1 MIPWDQWS
9 EQGKI
14 GPRLRAR
21 TRAHSDQSCA
31 LLCDGAGE
39 LALLTPIMSV
49 RSLPASHWLLVQVD
63 SQTVLAAMAMRVSA
77 RAVAVA
83 IALMPSLAHVDGHGD
98 AWVTS
103 TQGCIV

>member
-1 MIPWDQWS
+1 MERAREDRT
-9 EQGKI
+9 G
-14 GPRLRAR
+14 RLRAR

-77 RAVAVA
+77 RVVAVA
-83 IALMPSLAHVDGHGD
+83 IALTPSLM
-98 AWVTS
+98 S
-103 TQGCIV
+103 TGMATGG